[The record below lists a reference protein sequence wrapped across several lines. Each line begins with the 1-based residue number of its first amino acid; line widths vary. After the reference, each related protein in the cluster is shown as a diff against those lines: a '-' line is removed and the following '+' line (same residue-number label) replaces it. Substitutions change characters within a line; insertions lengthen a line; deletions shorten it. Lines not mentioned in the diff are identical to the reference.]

1 MNVLAVIMAGGYT
14 LLGVD
19 LVVNAN
25 YMDSFVAFT
34 ISAVFAFGLFDIFSA
49 KKRGAAH
56 VLTGGILSMIFSAYF
71 VIEYFANDFDFL
83 INNGKWTWSGT
94 LDFLGVLILGIGGV
108 ISFYLSKKVFK
119 SAKIGTR
126 R

>member
-14 LLGVD
+14 LLGVG
-19 LVVNAN
+19 LIVNAN

-34 ISAVFAFGLFDIFSA
+34 ISAIFALGLLDIFSA

-56 VLTGGILSMIFSAYF
+56 VLTGGIMSMIFSAYF
-71 VIEYFANDFDFL
+71 VIEYFANDFDSL
-83 INNGKWTWSGT
+83 INDGKWTWNGI
-94 LDFLGVLILGIGGV
+94 LDLLGVLILGVGGV
-108 ISFYLSKKVFK
+108 ISFYFSKKAFK